1 MMYRYIDSIR
11 SLMAKVNLVHYRL
24 SYSELRMRSIGKK
37 LKEILRGMG
46 IEVVGFAPVSGWDTD
61 PLVSSRVA
69 PVSRPRSIM
78 KNARSVI
85 VIGIPI
91 SPATLGT
98 APSIAY
104 SEAYKVINTMLD
116 QSSQR
121 VTMEL
126 MALGYDAMPIPR
138 DGYHGLDGL
147 RESPAA
153 FFSHRHAAYLAG
165 LGTFGENNMLLSA
178 EYGPGIRYTSIL
190 TDAELPYDYPLC
202 SEVCIHCGL
211 CVRTCPEGALTRGS
225 YPDNITDKSKCIERS
240 AELNHKGVSPCGMCI
255 AVCPIGKTYNGIY
268 QTAEALERIRSYQR
282 K

>member
-1 MMYRYIDSIR
+1 
-11 SLMAKVNLVHYRL
+11 MAKVNLVHYRL
-24 SYSELRMRSIGKK
+24 SYCELRMRSIGKK

-121 VTMEL
+121 VAMEL

-147 RESPAA
+147 RESPNA

-165 LGTFGENNMLLSA
+165 LAVDFFHGREELKNKLGAGEIYRPAIDEAARAERMKGWHRAIKACRTF
-178 EYGPGIRYTSIL
+178 
-190 TDAELPYDYPLC
+190 
-202 SEVCIHCGL
+202 SES
-211 CVRTCPEGALTRGS
+211 E
-225 YPDNITDKSKCIERS
+225 E
-240 AELNHKGVSPCGMCI
+240 
-255 AVCPIGKTYNGIY
+255 
-268 QTAEALERIRSYQR
+268 
-282 K
+282 